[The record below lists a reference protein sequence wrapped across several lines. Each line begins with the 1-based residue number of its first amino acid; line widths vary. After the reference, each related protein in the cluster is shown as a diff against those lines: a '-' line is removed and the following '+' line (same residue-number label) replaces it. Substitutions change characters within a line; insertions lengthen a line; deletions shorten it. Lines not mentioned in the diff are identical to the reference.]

1 MIKKCIKSR
10 SISLR
15 VKRKKDLN
23 NLNVQSK
30 VKEAY
35 VIAVEDE
42 AQKRLEKLSL
52 LHKIQPVDM
61 TKLASDSPSS
71 SFSSETCVE
80 INPVYQTTVS
90 VETHKQN
97 IPNGF
102 IEMTELSGMEMEAT
116 KKPKSEKKKKNASN
130 PSSDL
135 DSPLI
140 ESVGSLQQGLDSIHN
155 TSESFSD
162 SFQDSSFDKDDGT
175 MHREMAIDCPDNFM
189 ASVKI
194 PPKYPPYQGSTD
206 SLPRPQAPPTTPAK
220 SLNHKE
226 VKNVTDSTLK
236 SASAVMS
243 NGRHNH
249 PLNEEQLERLHKHQ
263 EELRKRREEE
273 SRLAREE
280 EFLRTSLRGSKK
292 LIALEKKKQL
302 EPHGVINTAYDN
314 SVDDFDNLDDGFSS
328 VHGPLEKERYMK
340 KNIGLDDLFSSLQH
354 IKNQLNSSED
364 KSQISILQHLF
375 NNGQFRKAVEI
386 HNKIIQ
392 VTSRSV
398 VYSPE
403 ASNSLQL
410 SNEVMTVLQ
419 HTPSPYAS
427 DLVDLLSTPGF
438 KNLLRAHD
446 GVADHQSKP
455 SNLGDEDFN
464 EDPISNYGED
474 TVKIINLEKTNDP
487 LGATVRNEGDA
498 VVIGRIV
505 KGGTAEKSGLLH
517 EGDEILEVNGIDM
530 KGKNI
535 NDVSE
540 MLANMTGTIT
550 FMIIPSADFKP
561 KLSTDEVVNVKAL
574 FNYDPEEDIYI
585 PCRELGISFMKGDI
599 LRVMNREDLN
609 WWQAYREGEED
620 DHDLAGLVP
629 SSSFLEQREAYRRT
643 LNNDGKDN
651 SKKGRSCSCGKRDRR
666 KKKKQM
672 YKDGLEDSEEVLTY
686 EEVSLYYPQPN
697 RKRPIVLIGPAH
709 VGRHELR
716 QRLMES
722 DFDRFAAAIPH
733 TSRPRKETEVPDR
746 DYHFVTAQEFKL
758 DIENNKFLEHGEF
771 EKNLYGTSLNAVR
784 QVINQGK
791 ICVLNL
797 HPESLR
803 MLKDSDL
810 KPYIVFVY
818 PPNME
823 KLRQIQQHLA
833 NSIKVKDEDLQES
846 IERARE
852 MEDKYGHYFDY
863 ILVNSDMEL
872 AYQELLNEINRLEVE
887 PQWVPSQWVGNHLVL
902 Q

>member
-1 MIKKCIKSR
+1 
-10 SISLR
+10 
-15 VKRKKDLN
+15 
-23 NLNVQSK
+23 
-30 VKEAY
+30 
-35 VIAVEDE
+35 
-42 AQKRLEKLSL
+42 
-52 LHKIQPVDM
+52 M
-61 TKLASDSPSS
+61 TKLASDTQET
-71 SFSSETCVE
+71 SFDSESCVE

-90 VETHKQN
+90 VQTHAQN
-97 IPNGF
+97 NNNHNGF
-102 IEMTELSGMEMEAT
+102 IEMSDLSGIEMEAT
-116 KKPKSEKKKKNASN
+116 KKPKSEKRRKNASN
-130 PSSDL
+130 PNSDL
-135 DSPLI
+135 DSPFI
-140 ESVGSLQQGLDSIHN
+140 ESVPHVYHSQDNIHN
-155 TSESFSD
+155 TSESFTD
-162 SFQDSSFDKDDGT
+162 SLQESFDQDDGT
-175 MHREMAIDCPDNFM
+175 MHREMPIDCPDSLI
-189 ASVKI
+189 ATVKN
-194 PPKYPPYQGSTD
+194 PPKLPPSSTD
-206 SLPRPQAPPTTPAK
+206 SLPRAPPTTPSK
-220 SLNHKE
+220 SLQQQNDDKS
-226 VKNVTDSTLK
+226 VTDSTLK
-236 SASAVMS
+236 SASVIIS
-243 NGRHNH
+243 NGRQNH
-249 PLNEEQLERLHKHQ
+249 PPNEEQLERLHKHQ

-273 SRLAREE
+273 TRLAREE

-292 LIALEKKKQL
+292 LQALEKKTLL
-302 EPHGVINTAYDN
+302 EQPQGVVNTAFDT
-314 SVDDFDNLDDGFSS
+314 SVDDLDDGFSS

-340 KNIGLDDLFSSLQH
+340 KNIGIDDLFSSLQH
-354 IKNQLNSSED
+354 IKSQLNSTDD

-375 NNGQFRKAVEI
+375 NNNQFRKAVQA

-403 ASNSLQL
+403 GSNALQM
-410 SNEVMTVLQ
+410 SNEVMTILH

-427 DLVDLLSTPGF
+427 DLVELLSTPEF

-455 SNLGDEDFN
+455 SNLGDDDFN
-464 EDPISNYGED
+464 EDQISNFGDD
-474 TVKIINLEKTNDP
+474 TVKIIHLEKTNEP
-487 LGATVRNEGDA
+487 LGATVRNEDDA

-505 KGGTAEKSGLLH
+505 KGGTAEKSGMLH

-550 FMIIPSADFKP
+550 FMIIPSVDFKP
-561 KLSTDEVVNVKAL
+561 KISSDEVVNVKAL

-599 LRVMNREDLN
+599 LRIMNREDLN

-620 DHDLAGLVP
+620 EHDLAGLIP
-629 SSSFLEQREAYRRT
+629 SSSFLEQREAYKRT
-643 LNNDGKDN
+643 LNNDGKEIN
-651 SKKGRSCSCGKRDRR
+651 KKARSCSCGRRDKR
-666 KKKKQM
+666 KKKKHM
-672 YKDGLEDSEEVLTY
+672 YKDGLEDTEEVLTY

-697 RKRPIVLIGPAH
+697 RKRPVVLIGPAH

-722 DFDRFAAAIPH
+722 DLDRFAAAIPH
-733 TSRPRKETEVPDR
+733 TSRAQKENEVPDR
-746 DYHFVTAQEFKL
+746 DYHFVSSAEFKF
-758 DIENNKFLEHGEF
+758 DIENDKFIEHGEF

-791 ICVLNL
+791 ICILNL

-823 KLRQIQQHLA
+823 KLRQIQQHLT
-833 NSIKVKDEDLQES
+833 SGIKVKDEELQEV

-852 MEDKYGHYFDY
+852 MEDKYGHYLDY

-887 PQWVPSQWVGNHLVL
+887 PQWVPSPWVGNHLIL